1 MRLHSTLKL
10 VVVGLVIGASGLM
23 APAAL
28 AATTRPVAPTAAAG
42 GAAQLFDLAN
52 RERVAAGL
60 SPLEWRDDVAA
71 IAADWTGQM
80 AASRTLAHND
90 AYFSSATQAEIGS
103 SARGENVAFSGSI
116 EAIHYAFMQS
126 PPHRANILDG
136 DFSQGGFAVQQ
147 DSDGTWWATEDFLRP
162 AGARAAEPVAP
173 APAEPEPVVAE
184 PAVAESAAAQP
195 APAPPAVTEQPT
207 TVSPVAADAAPTEGP
222 ATSAVARSQEWTGDT
237 TKAAAVLPVAVL
249 AAGALVLIDGLGL
262 VIAHRLLG
270 SKRRLFGQFATH

>member
-1 MRLHSTLKL
+1 MLKL
-10 VVVGLVIGASGLM
+10 FVVGLVIGASGLM

-28 AATTRPVAPTAAAG
+28 AATTRPVAPTAAG

-60 SPLEWRDDVAA
+60 SPLEWRDDVAG

-80 AASRTLAHND
+80 ASSRTLAHND

-162 AGARAAEPVAP
+162 AGARAAAPAPP

-184 PAVAESAAAQP
+184 PAGAEPAAAQP
-195 APAPPAVTEQPT
+195 APAQPAVTEPPT
-207 TVSPVAADAAPTEGP
+207 TVPAILPDAAPTEGP
-222 ATSAVARSQEWTGDT
+222 VTSAVARSQEWSGDT

-262 VIAHRLLG
+262 VIARRLLG
-270 SKRRLFGQFATH
+270 SKRRRFGQFATH